1 MIFVFV
7 WFGSLSMRI
16 SRSIHVAI
24 NGIISF
30 FLWLSNIPL
39 CIYVCVCLCI
49 YPIFLNQSS
58 ISGHFGCFYVLA
70 IGSKAAM
77 NIRVYVSF

>member
-16 SRSIHVAI
+16 SMSIHVAI

-30 FLWLSNIPL
+30 FLWLIFH
-39 CIYVCVCLCI
+39 CVYMCVCLCI

-58 ISGHFGCFYVLA
+58 ISGHLGCFYVLA

-77 NIRVYVSF
+77 NIGVYVSF